1 MGPGGLAAVA
11 DTGPL
16 IHLAE
21 IDCLHLLALFAPLHI
36 PVGVWL
42 EAERPATIRQNV
54 TFATQHVLQQEEVTA
69 FTAKYGLDRLQPA
82 ERESLLLCSKLSVSL
97 LLTDDLA
104 VRKAAKVLGLTPV
117 GSLGIIAKARQM
129 GRISIDA
136 AEQHLRGLYAVS
148 SLFVTPTIVD
158 LAIER
163 LRAEDSGGQDP

>member
-21 IDCLHLLALFAPLHI
+21 IDCRPLLAIFEQLHI
-36 PVGVWL
+36 PAGVWR
-42 EAERPATIRQNV
+42 EAERPATIREKI
-54 TFATQHVLQQEEVTA
+54 TFATHHILQQVEVTE
-69 FTAKYGLDRLQPA
+69 FTAKHGLDRLQPA
-82 ERESLLLCSKLSVSL
+82 ERESLLLCSKLSVPV

-104 VRKAAKVLGLTPV
+104 VRKAAQALGLTPV
-117 GSLGIIAKARQM
+117 GSLGIIARAHQM

-136 AEQHLRGLYAVS
+136 AERHLRGLYAVS
-148 SLFVTPTIVD
+148 SLFVTSTIVD

-163 LRAEDSGGQDP
+163 LRTEDPGGQKS

>member
-21 IDCLHLLALFAPLHI
+21 IDCLPLLAIFAPLHI
-36 PVGVWL
+36 PAGVWR
-42 EAERPATIRQNV
+42 EAERPATIRSEV
-54 TFATQHVLQQEEVTA
+54 TFATHHVLPPVEVAELT
-69 FTAKYGLDRLQPA
+69 TDKGLDKLQLA
-82 ERESLLLCSKLSVSL
+82 ERECLLLCSKLDVSL

-104 VRKAAKVLGLTPV
+104 VRKAAQALGLTPI
-117 GSLGIIAKARQM
+117 GSLGIIARAHRM

-136 AEQHLRGLYAVS
+136 AERHLRGLYTVS

-158 LAIER
+158 LAVER
-163 LRAEDSGGQDP
+163 LRAEGSGGQSS